1 MSTVNGWI
9 NMLNLGNFGADYNTR
24 GFIAFAGLG
33 ALTKVDA
40 LYPSAFVDST
50 GTTGLP
56 RGSPPAEN
64 LTRVSRRLRRVA
76 AALTSKW

>member
-40 LYPSAFVDST
+40 LYLVRSWI
-50 GTTGLP
+50 
-56 RGSPPAEN
+56 
-64 LTRVSRRLRRVA
+64 RRARLVYRAGHHLRRI
-76 AALTSKW
+76 